1 MDEARKINNYTIEHS
16 FNVGEREVVMGVDET
31 KEEPYVVA
39 YAEFFTP
46 ACYHLMSKLTYY
58 KNYLDAMSGY
68 CERCAAQVQ
77 AMQEEHSHF
86 NFDDTTL
93 TAQDCIPCPP
103 DESIIGKVVVMDVSK
118 KPTRVSPLRVS
129 VGTGG
134 SRQRRKWRTRERGIR
149 HLPCH
154 RRKGAVG
161 TVRSAWRNQAGKNAV
176 LGKGRIEENS
186 GTVGGGKSRQKKTRG
201 GALNC
206 YRTLSGRSHT
216 TKAESSQR

>member
-31 KEEPYVVA
+31 REEPYVVA

-77 AMQEEHSHF
+77 AMQEEQSHF
-86 NFDDTTL
+86 NFDGTTL
-93 TAQDCIPCPP
+93 TSQDCIPCPS

-118 KPTRVSPLRVS
+118 NRREYRHCAYQLVLAEAGNGASGGRGSAVFGTCLATGEKARWERYEVMGEIKPEKMPFWAKDALKSIQEKTAAEKAA
-129 VGTGG
+129 
-134 SRQRRKWRTRERGIR
+134 RKR
-149 HLPCH
+149 HGEA
-154 RRKGAVG
+154 R
-161 TVRSAWRNQAGKNAV
+161 
-176 LGKGRIEENS
+176 
-186 GTVGGGKSRQKKTRG
+186 
-201 GALNC
+201 
-206 YRTLSGRSHT
+206 
-216 TKAESSQR
+216 